1 MDVPIYGTTTR
12 QGNASGGALIGM
24 LLGAAGGKAVTG
36 NDKGA
41 AIGAIMGGLVG
52 ADKGAQPKQSQT
64 IVGYKQELV
73 CNDVTSVS
81 NELVEVYSHSTIRF
95 YIDGRRYVLKFQK
108 QEKQMEAII
117 ALIVGALM
125 NGHTADQLTKM
136 EDELTVARVEIV
148 ELESQTQEAF
158 REMAKRDIELGTMTA
173 GDAGRIAVLEGQVEK
188 LQIQNKSLRQQLINL
203 REYVTLD

>member
-1 MDVPIYGTTTR
+1 MKKISAVALTAIALASPVYAEGKLTDVRVFDHTKTMRVNTPTTQRVCENMDVPIYGTTTR

-36 NDKGA
+36 DDKGA

-52 ADKGAQPKQSQT
+52 ADKGAQPKQSQK

-81 NELVEVYSHSTIRF
+81 SQLVDVYSHSTIRF

-108 QEKQMEAII
+108 
-117 ALIVGALM
+117 
-125 NGHTADQLTKM
+125 
-136 EDELTVARVEIV
+136 
-148 ELESQTQEAF
+148 
-158 REMAKRDIELGTMTA
+158 
-173 GDAGRIAVLEGQVEK
+173 
-188 LQIQNKSLRQQLINL
+188 
-203 REYVTLD
+203 

>member
-1 MDVPIYGTTTR
+1 VKKISAVALTAIALASPVYAEGKLTDVRVFDHTKTMRVSTPTTQRVCENMDVPIYGTTTR

-36 NDKGA
+36 DDKGA

-52 ADKGAQPKQSQT
+52 ADKGAQPKQTQT

-81 NELVEVYSHSTIRF
+81 NQLVDVYSHSTIRF

-108 QEKQMEAII
+108 
-117 ALIVGALM
+117 
-125 NGHTADQLTKM
+125 
-136 EDELTVARVEIV
+136 
-148 ELESQTQEAF
+148 
-158 REMAKRDIELGTMTA
+158 
-173 GDAGRIAVLEGQVEK
+173 
-188 LQIQNKSLRQQLINL
+188 
-203 REYVTLD
+203 

>member
-1 MDVPIYGTTTR
+1 VKKILLAAAAATALASPALAEGKLTDVRVFDHTKTMRVSTPTTQRVCQNMDVPIYGTTTR

-36 NDKGA
+36 DDKGA

-108 QEKQMEAII
+108 
-117 ALIVGALM
+117 
-125 NGHTADQLTKM
+125 
-136 EDELTVARVEIV
+136 
-148 ELESQTQEAF
+148 
-158 REMAKRDIELGTMTA
+158 
-173 GDAGRIAVLEGQVEK
+173 
-188 LQIQNKSLRQQLINL
+188 
-203 REYVTLD
+203 

>member
-1 MDVPIYGTTTR
+1 MKKISAVAATAIALAAPAYAGGKITDVRVFDHTKTIRMSTPTTQRVCQDMDVPIYGTTTR

-24 LLGAAGGKAVTG
+24 ILGAAGGKAVTG

-81 NELVEVYSHSTIRF
+81 NELVDVYSHSTIRF
-95 YIDGRRYVLKFQK
+95 YVDGRRYVLKFQK
-108 QEKQMEAII
+108 
-117 ALIVGALM
+117 
-125 NGHTADQLTKM
+125 
-136 EDELTVARVEIV
+136 
-148 ELESQTQEAF
+148 
-158 REMAKRDIELGTMTA
+158 
-173 GDAGRIAVLEGQVEK
+173 
-188 LQIQNKSLRQQLINL
+188 
-203 REYVTLD
+203 

>member
-1 MDVPIYGTTTR
+1 MKKISAVALTAIALASPVYAEGKLTDVRVFDHTKTMRVSTPTTQRVCENMDVPIYGTTTR

-36 NDKGA
+36 DDKGA

-52 ADKGAQPKQSQT
+52 ADKGAQPKQTQT

-81 NELVEVYSHSTIRF
+81 NQLVDVYSHSTIRF

-108 QEKQMEAII
+108 
-117 ALIVGALM
+117 
-125 NGHTADQLTKM
+125 
-136 EDELTVARVEIV
+136 
-148 ELESQTQEAF
+148 
-158 REMAKRDIELGTMTA
+158 
-173 GDAGRIAVLEGQVEK
+173 
-188 LQIQNKSLRQQLINL
+188 
-203 REYVTLD
+203 

>member
-1 MDVPIYGTTTR
+1 MTAVAAIAIGAPALASEAVTDIRVFDHTKTMRVSTPTTQRVCQNMDVPIYGTTTR

-108 QEKQMEAII
+108 
-117 ALIVGALM
+117 
-125 NGHTADQLTKM
+125 
-136 EDELTVARVEIV
+136 
-148 ELESQTQEAF
+148 
-158 REMAKRDIELGTMTA
+158 
-173 GDAGRIAVLEGQVEK
+173 
-188 LQIQNKSLRQQLINL
+188 
-203 REYVTLD
+203 

>member
-1 MDVPIYGTTTR
+1 MKKILLAAAAATALTSPALAEGKLTDIRVFDHTKTMRVSTPTTQRVCQNMDVPIYGTTTS

-36 NDKGA
+36 DDKGA

-108 QEKQMEAII
+108 
-117 ALIVGALM
+117 
-125 NGHTADQLTKM
+125 
-136 EDELTVARVEIV
+136 
-148 ELESQTQEAF
+148 
-158 REMAKRDIELGTMTA
+158 
-173 GDAGRIAVLEGQVEK
+173 
-188 LQIQNKSLRQQLINL
+188 
-203 REYVTLD
+203 

>member
-1 MDVPIYGTTTR
+1 MKKILLAAAAATALTSPALAEGKLTDIRVFDHTKTMRVSTPTTQRVCQNMDVPIYDTTS

-108 QEKQMEAII
+108 
-117 ALIVGALM
+117 
-125 NGHTADQLTKM
+125 
-136 EDELTVARVEIV
+136 
-148 ELESQTQEAF
+148 
-158 REMAKRDIELGTMTA
+158 
-173 GDAGRIAVLEGQVEK
+173 
-188 LQIQNKSLRQQLINL
+188 
-203 REYVTLD
+203 

>member
-1 MDVPIYGTTTR
+1 MKKISAVALTAIALASPVYAEGKLTDVRVFDHTKTMRVSTPTTQRVCENMDVPIYGTTTR

-24 LLGAAGGKAVTG
+24 ILGAAGGKAVTG

-52 ADKGAQPKQSQT
+52 ADKGAQPKQTQT

-81 NELVEVYSHSTIRF
+81 NQLVDVYSHSTIRF

-108 QEKQMEAII
+108 
-117 ALIVGALM
+117 
-125 NGHTADQLTKM
+125 
-136 EDELTVARVEIV
+136 
-148 ELESQTQEAF
+148 
-158 REMAKRDIELGTMTA
+158 
-173 GDAGRIAVLEGQVEK
+173 
-188 LQIQNKSLRQQLINL
+188 
-203 REYVTLD
+203 

>member
-1 MDVPIYGTTTR
+1 MKKILLAAAAATALASPALAEGKLTDIRVFDHTKTMRVSTPTTQRVCQNMDVPIYGTTTR

-36 NDKGA
+36 DDKGA

-108 QEKQMEAII
+108 
-117 ALIVGALM
+117 
-125 NGHTADQLTKM
+125 
-136 EDELTVARVEIV
+136 
-148 ELESQTQEAF
+148 
-158 REMAKRDIELGTMTA
+158 
-173 GDAGRIAVLEGQVEK
+173 
-188 LQIQNKSLRQQLINL
+188 
-203 REYVTLD
+203 

>member
-1 MDVPIYGTTTR
+1 MKKILLAAAAATALASPALAEGKLTDVRVFDHTKTMRVSTPTTQRVCQNMDVPIYGTTTR

-36 NDKGA
+36 DDKGA

-52 ADKGAQPKQSQT
+52 ADKGAQPKPSQT

-108 QEKQMEAII
+108 
-117 ALIVGALM
+117 
-125 NGHTADQLTKM
+125 
-136 EDELTVARVEIV
+136 
-148 ELESQTQEAF
+148 
-158 REMAKRDIELGTMTA
+158 
-173 GDAGRIAVLEGQVEK
+173 
-188 LQIQNKSLRQQLINL
+188 
-203 REYVTLD
+203 

>member
-1 MDVPIYGTTTR
+1 VKKICITAATAIALASPALAEGKLTDIRVFDHTKTMRVSTPTTQRVCENMDVPIYGTTTR

-108 QEKQMEAII
+108 
-117 ALIVGALM
+117 
-125 NGHTADQLTKM
+125 
-136 EDELTVARVEIV
+136 
-148 ELESQTQEAF
+148 
-158 REMAKRDIELGTMTA
+158 
-173 GDAGRIAVLEGQVEK
+173 
-188 LQIQNKSLRQQLINL
+188 
-203 REYVTLD
+203 

>member
-1 MDVPIYGTTTR
+1 MKKISAVALTAIALASPVYAEGKLTDVRVFDHTKTMRVSTPTTQRVCENMDVPIYGTTTR

-36 NDKGA
+36 DDKGA

-81 NELVEVYSHSTIRF
+81 NQLVDVYSHSTIRF

-108 QEKQMEAII
+108 
-117 ALIVGALM
+117 
-125 NGHTADQLTKM
+125 
-136 EDELTVARVEIV
+136 
-148 ELESQTQEAF
+148 
-158 REMAKRDIELGTMTA
+158 
-173 GDAGRIAVLEGQVEK
+173 
-188 LQIQNKSLRQQLINL
+188 
-203 REYVTLD
+203 

>member
-1 MDVPIYGTTTR
+1 MKKISAVALTAIALASPVYAEGKLTDVRIFDHTKTMRVNTPTTQRVCENMDVPIYGTTTR

-36 NDKGA
+36 DDKGA

-52 ADKGAQPKQSQT
+52 ADKGAQPKQSQR

-81 NELVEVYSHSTIRF
+81 SQLVDVYSHSTIRF

-108 QEKQMEAII
+108 
-117 ALIVGALM
+117 
-125 NGHTADQLTKM
+125 
-136 EDELTVARVEIV
+136 
-148 ELESQTQEAF
+148 
-158 REMAKRDIELGTMTA
+158 
-173 GDAGRIAVLEGQVEK
+173 
-188 LQIQNKSLRQQLINL
+188 
-203 REYVTLD
+203 

>member
-1 MDVPIYGTTTR
+1 MKKILLAAAAATALTSPALAEGKLTDIRVFDHTKTMRVSTPTTQRVCQNMDVPIYGTTTR

-95 YIDGRRYVLKFQK
+95 YIDGRRYLLKFQK
-108 QEKQMEAII
+108 
-117 ALIVGALM
+117 
-125 NGHTADQLTKM
+125 
-136 EDELTVARVEIV
+136 
-148 ELESQTQEAF
+148 
-158 REMAKRDIELGTMTA
+158 
-173 GDAGRIAVLEGQVEK
+173 
-188 LQIQNKSLRQQLINL
+188 
-203 REYVTLD
+203 